1 MLSRPSLFARAL
13 EPLVSALW
21 ILFVLL
27 SLIVACVWI
36 SDFGDAELS
45 RYIANPGLR
54 GALGIFLER
63 LDAAWIALAA
73 VVSYLALAE
82 VEGLATV
89 RRWGFIVIVLVALL
103 AVVNSATSL
112 PLGPLHY
119 TARLGMQIG
128 PVPFGLPLLWFAL
141 VTGARSVALRML
153 PRASHA
159 RVAVRRCARD
169 ACRREH
175 RAARVESPR
184 VLDLVSE
191 AHPARAALPAAAKL
205 RRVVRHRDCTRVHD
219 ARIESRGTGRKIA
232 ASSRVRVR
240 DSQRGLPHHKRL
252 PASPAMAVN
261 HRIVTN
267 TFADRGF
274 SLT

>member
-128 PVPFGLPLLWFAL
+128 PMPFGLPLLWFAL
-141 VTGARSVALRML
+141 VTGARSVMLRLL

-159 RVAVRRCARD
+159 RVSLCAGALAMLADVNIEPLAWKVRAFWIWYPKLTPPAPRFPPLQNFAAWFVIATALAFTMRESKVAAPVAKSLPRPVCVFATLNAVF
-169 ACRREH
+169 
-175 RAARVESPR
+175 
-184 VLDLVSE
+184 LITNVS
-191 AHPARAALPAAAKL
+191 RLL
-205 RRVVRHRDCTRVHD
+205 
-219 ARIESRGTGRKIA
+219 
-232 ASSRVRVR
+232 
-240 DSQRGLPHHKRL
+240 QRWL
-252 PASPAMAVN
+252 
-261 HRIVTN
+261 
-267 TFADRGF
+267 
-274 SLT
+274 